1 MPRIVSRRKPR
12 ALPPKTGFRPGSRGA
27 CEAILYQFSGRAH
40 GDGEPP
46 VERVAAC
53 NIREAMA
60 YMREFHADLDI
71 LRVELVA
78 VIEMVSGSPL
88 N

>member
-1 MPRIVSRRKPR
+1 MPRTVPEARPR
-12 ALPPKTGFRPGSRGA
+12 TLPAKTGFRPGSSGA
-27 CEAILYQFSGRAH
+27 CEALLYEFTGQPH
-40 GDGEPP
+40 GEDEPP

-53 NIREAMA
+53 NIHEAMA

-71 LRVELVA
+71 LRVEFVA
-78 VIEMVSGSPL
+78 VIEIVSGSPL